1 MERCIASRLRWVEHE
16 KGVSQLCAY
25 RYATGTWIYGTVG
38 DRYILTGYRRGL
50 PIEERIERISRINGI
65 SGLEMIYPADFEPGV
80 ESLAEII
87 REKGLECAIVG
98 VDLTGDPI
106 WQFGSFSSPDFEVRS
121 RAVELTLR
129 TIEAA
134 DALEAPA
141 INIWPGEDGYDYPFQ
156 VDYRARW
163 ERFKSCIVE
172 IASQRKDKRIC
183 LEYKPREPRAR
194 SLIATAASAALM
206 CNEIGLDNVGVTID
220 VGHALQAGENI
231 AESLSML
238 SALGILYHVHL
249 NDNYGSWDDDMMVG
263 SVRLIEFLEMLYYL
277 RTISY
282 EGWLSIDVYPYREDP
297 AHVVEGSI
305 RILDKLNKVLESVGV
320 DEIGRFLEKGS
331 AIPLLSNLLDAVI
344 RG

>member
-1 MERCIASRLRWVEHE
+1 MIL
-16 KGVSQLCAY
+16 GAY

-38 DRYILTGYRRGL
+38 DRYILSGYRQGL
-50 PIEERIERISRINGI
+50 SIEERIEKISRMEGI
-65 SGLEMIYPADFEPGV
+65 SGIEMIYPADFEPGV
-80 ESLAEII
+80 ERVAELVS
-87 REKGLECAIVG
+87 ENGLECAIVG
-98 VDLTGDPI
+98 VDLTGDPV
-106 WQFGSFSSPDFEVRS
+106 WQFGSFSSPDLEVRS
-121 RAVELTLR
+121 RAVGLTVK

-134 DALEAPA
+134 DILGAPA

-163 ERFKSCIVE
+163 ERFKRCVVE
-172 IASQRKDKRIC
+172 IASQRTDKKVC

-206 CNEIGLDNVGVTID
+206 CGEIGLENVGVTID

-231 AESLSML
+231 AESVSML
-238 SALGILYHVHL
+238 SRLGILFHVHL
-249 NDNYGSWDDDMMVG
+249 NDNYGAWDDDMMVG

-277 RTISY
+277 KTISY

-305 RILDKLNKVLESVGV
+305 RVLEKLDKALESLGI
-320 DEIGRFLEKGS
+320 DEIGRSLEKGS
-331 AIPLLSNLLDAVI
+331 AIPLLSRLHGAVI
-344 RG
+344 Q